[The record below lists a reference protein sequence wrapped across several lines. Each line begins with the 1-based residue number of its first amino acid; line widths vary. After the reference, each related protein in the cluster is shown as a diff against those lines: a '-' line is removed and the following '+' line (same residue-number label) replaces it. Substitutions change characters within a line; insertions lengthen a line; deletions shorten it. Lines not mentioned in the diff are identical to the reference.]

1 MTQLPQGGPGT
12 QRAPE
17 HAPAPPVGLPA
28 QSGAAGN
35 PAGQPLPARRPSAWP
50 VQRRRLRAAAT
61 TEPGRL
67 RIIGDVLAL
76 LVVAFGAVTGLEISQ
91 RASAADDVV
100 GRSQPLSAD
109 AAAIYRSLADAD
121 TMAAGGFLAGAQ
133 EPKAVQEQYRKDIE
147 EAARL
152 LVKAAATTDSST
164 SSGREITT
172 LNEVLPVYTGLIER
186 ARANNRQG
194 LPLGGAY
201 LRYANQKMSNELLPA
216 AERLYAA
223 ETGRLDRD
231 AADARRWPFLS
242 LAAGVV
248 VLAALVWMQRRT
260 YRRTNRVFNHGL
272 LVATAAA
279 SVLLL
284 WLAVGHTVARAELR
298 AAMTQG
304 QESLDVLNNARIN
317 SLKARANENLT
328 LVARGAVLTPDG
340 SADQYE
346 TDYAKGMSA
355 LAAQLKK
362 AERLADDERGRAPGG
377 PGDRSPAA
385 LVVREPLGRAPVARA
400 ARSVTEWQE
409 RHRKARATDDQGDY
423 EGALTQIIGAE
434 DSTGQSFQQVDTALR
449 KALAHEQGEFTAA
462 AEDGRGALRG
472 LPTGAAALAV
482 LGAVAA
488 ILGVNRR
495 LSEYR

>member
-1 MTQLPQGGPGT
+1 MTQLPQGGQQT

-17 HAPAPPVGLPA
+17 QAPAPIGLPA
-28 QSGAAGN
+28 Q
-35 PAGQPLPARRPSAWP
+35 RPSTWA
-50 VQRRRLRAAAT
+50 VQSRRLRAAAT

-67 RIIGDVLAL
+67 QIIGAVLAL
-76 LVVAFGAVTGLEISQ
+76 LVLAFGAVTALEISH
-91 RASAADDVV
+91 RSAAADDVV

-109 AAAIYRSLADAD
+109 AANIYRSLADAD

-133 EPKAVQEQYRKDIE
+133 EPKAVQDQYRKDIE

-152 LVKAAATTDSST
+152 LVKASANTDAST
-164 SSGREITT
+164 SSWQEITT
-172 LNEVLPVYTGLIER
+172 LNELLPVYTGLIER

-201 LRYANQKMSNELLPA
+201 LRYANQKMTNELLPA

-231 AADARRWPFLS
+231 SADARQWPFLS
-242 LAAGVV
+242 LAAGIV
-248 VLAALVWMQRRT
+248 VLGALVWMQRRN

-279 SVLLL
+279 SVVLL
-284 WLAVGHTVARAELR
+284 WLAVGHTVARTELR
-298 AAMTQG
+298 SAMTQG

-328 LVARGAVLTPDG
+328 LVARGAVLTADG

-346 TDYAKGMSA
+346 TDYTTGMKA
-355 LAAQLKK
+355 LKAQLKQ
-362 AERLADDERGRAPGG
+362 AGQLADDRNG
-377 PGDRSPAA
+377 S
-385 LVVREPLGRAPVARA
+385 APVAEA

-409 RHRKARATDDQGDY
+409 RHRKARATDDRGDY
-423 EGALTQIIGAE
+423 DGALKQIIGTE
-434 DSTGQSFQQVDTALR
+434 NSTGQSFQQVDTALR
-449 KALAHEQGEFTAA
+449 KALAHEQGEFTSA

>member
-1 MTQLPQGGPGT
+1 MTQLPQGGPQT

-17 HAPAPPVGLPA
+17 QAPAPTGLPA
-28 QSGAAGN
+28 Q
-35 PAGQPLPARRPSAWP
+35 RPSSWA
-50 VQRRRLRAAAT
+50 VQSRRLRAVAT

-67 RIIGDVLAL
+67 QIIGAVLAL
-76 LVVAFGAVTGLEISQ
+76 LVVAFGAVTALEISH

-109 AAAIYRSLADAD
+109 AADIYRSLADAD
-121 TMAAGGFLAGAQ
+121 TMAASGFLAGAQ
-133 EPKAVQEQYRKDIE
+133 EPKAVQDQYRKDIE

-152 LVKAAATTDSST
+152 LVKASANTDSST
-164 SSGREITT
+164 SSWQEITT
-172 LNEVLPVYTGLIER
+172 LNELLPVYTGLIER

-201 LRYANQKMSNELLPA
+201 LRYANQKMAGELLPA

-242 LAAGVV
+242 LAAGLV
-248 VLAALVWMQRRT
+248 VLGALVWMQRRN

-279 SVLLL
+279 SVVLL
-284 WLAVGHTVARAELR
+284 WLAVGHTVARTELR
-298 AAMTQG
+298 SAMTHG

-328 LVARGAVLTPDG
+328 LVARGAVLTADG

-346 TDYAKGMSA
+346 TDYTTGMKA
-355 LAAQLKK
+355 LREQLKK
-362 AERLADDERGRAPGG
+362 AERLADDESG
-377 PGDRSPAA
+377 S
-385 LVVREPLGRAPVARA
+385 APVAKA
-400 ARSVTEWQE
+400 AKSVTEWQD

-423 EGALTQIIGAE
+423 DGALEQIIGAK

-449 KALAHEQGEFTAA
+449 TALAHEQGEFTAA

-488 ILGVNRR
+488 ILGINRR

>member
-1 MTQLPQGGPGT
+1 MTQLPQGGRGT

-28 QSGAAGN
+28 QSGAAGR
-35 PAGQPLPARRPSAWP
+35 PAAEPLPARRPSVWA
-50 VQRRRLRAAAT
+50 VQSRRLRAAAT

-67 RIIGDVLAL
+67 QIIGAVLAL

-91 RASAADDVV
+91 RAAAADDVV

-109 AAAIYRSLADAD
+109 AASIYRSLADAD

-152 LVKAAATTDSST
+152 LVRAAATTDSST
-164 SSGREITT
+164 SSGQEITT
-172 LNEVLPVYTGLIER
+172 LNEMLPVYTGLIER

-201 LRYANQKMSNELLPA
+201 LRYANQKMSDELLPA

-260 YRRTNRVFNHGL
+260 YRRTNRVFNRGL

-346 TDYAKGMSA
+346 TDYAEGMSA
-355 LAAQLKK
+355 LTAQLKK
-362 AERLADDERGRAPGG
+362 AERLADDERGRAP
-377 PGDRSPAA
+377 
-385 LVVREPLGRAPVARA
+385 VAEA
-400 ARSVTEWQE
+400 ARSVTEWQK
-409 RHRKARATDDQGDY
+409 RHRAARATDDQGDY
-423 EGALTQIIGAE
+423 EGALAQIIGAE

>member
-1 MTQLPQGGPGT
+1 MTQLPQGGPQT

-17 HAPAPPVGLPA
+17 QAPAPTGLPA
-28 QSGAAGN
+28 Q
-35 PAGQPLPARRPSAWP
+35 RPSSWA
-50 VQRRRLRAAAT
+50 VQSRRLRAVAT

-67 RIIGDVLAL
+67 QIIGAVLAL
-76 LVVAFGAVTGLEISQ
+76 LVVAFGAVTALEISH

-109 AAAIYRSLADAD
+109 AANIYRSLADAD
-121 TMAAGGFLAGAQ
+121 TMAASGFLAGAQ
-133 EPKAVQEQYRKDIE
+133 EPKAVQDQYRKDIE

-152 LVKAAATTDSST
+152 LVKASANTDSST
-164 SSGREITT
+164 SSWQEITT
-172 LNEVLPVYTGLIER
+172 LNELLPVYTGLIER

-201 LRYANQKMSNELLPA
+201 LRYANQKMTNELLPA

-231 AADARRWPFLS
+231 SADARRWPFLS
-242 LAAGVV
+242 LAAGLV
-248 VLAALVWMQRRT
+248 VLGALVWMQRRN

-279 SVLLL
+279 SVVLL
-284 WLAVGHTVARAELR
+284 WLAVGHTVARTELR
-298 AAMTQG
+298 SAMTHG

-328 LVARGAVLTPDG
+328 LVARGAVLTADG

-346 TDYAKGMSA
+346 TDYTTGMKA
-355 LAAQLKK
+355 LREQLKK
-362 AERLADDERGRAPGG
+362 AERLADDESG
-377 PGDRSPAA
+377 S
-385 LVVREPLGRAPVARA
+385 APVAKA
-400 ARSVTEWQE
+400 AKSVTEWQD

-423 EGALTQIIGAE
+423 DGALEQIIGAK

-449 KALAHEQGEFTAA
+449 TALAHEQGEFTAA

-488 ILGVNRR
+488 ILGINRR